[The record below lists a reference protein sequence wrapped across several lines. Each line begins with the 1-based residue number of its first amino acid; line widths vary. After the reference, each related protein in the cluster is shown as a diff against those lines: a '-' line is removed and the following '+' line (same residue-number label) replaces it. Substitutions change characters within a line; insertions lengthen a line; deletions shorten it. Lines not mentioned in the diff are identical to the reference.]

1 MECSGQVS
9 IWLGNFNDLS
19 DLERYVQTKYTDDGD
34 SINSKFETDFKIDY
48 FDEDFREINVLEESQ
63 NSFSDILEDHSYYKS
78 IIANYTDQYSDIL
91 DKHYNSIIL
100 LYDFKYTE
108 NVKEIE
114 KENLY
119 IKFIGS
125 IEYDE
130 TEMD

>member
-1 MECSGQVS
+1 MECNGQVS

-19 DLERYVQTKYTDDGD
+19 DLEMYVQTKYTDDGD
-34 SINSKFETDFKIDY
+34 SIDSKFETDFKIDY

-63 NSFSDILEDHSYYKS
+63 NSFSCILEDHSYYKS
-78 IIANYTDQYSDIL
+78 IIANYTDHHSDLL

-114 KENLY
+114 EENMY
-119 IKFIGS
+119 IKFIGN

-130 TEMD
+130 TEID

>member
-1 MECSGQVS
+1 MECNGQVS
-9 IWLGNFNDLS
+9 IWLGNFNNLS

-34 SINSKFETDFKIDY
+34 SIDSKFETDFKIDY

-63 NSFSDILEDHSYYKS
+63 NSFSCILEDHSYYKS
-78 IIANYTDQYSDIL
+78 IIANYTDHHSDLL

-114 KENLY
+114 EENMY
-119 IKFIGS
+119 IKFIGN

-130 TEMD
+130 TEID